1 MYSFEPSEEQR
12 MLIDAIH
19 KFAAKDLREAAH
31 EADESGAYPEA
42 LIGKGWELGVV
53 QASIPE
59 SLGGFGEHS
68 AVTGV
73 LAGEELAWGDLAGA
87 MHILAPGLL
96 AFPVLAAGTD
106 EQKQKILPP
115 LLEGAY
121 RAATAAWVEPFFD
134 FDPSELRTTAR
145 KKGDSYVLDGH
156 KCFVP
161 LADRAEH
168 LLVFAAVDG
177 RTQAFIVPRTTAG
190 VTVLEREG
198 NLGLRA
204 LPTFEVK
211 FEGCTLPAAARLGGD
226 AGFDPLL
233 LLNVTRVAL
242 AGMAVGVSRAAF
254 EYALAYA
261 KDRVQFGVP
270 IAQKQAVAFMLAEM
284 ATEIDA
290 TRMLVW
296 EAAWT
301 LDKGLDATHAA
312 ALAKTG
318 ADDTTMMVTDRGV
331 QILGGHGYIR
341 EHPVELWM
349 RNGRGFPMFTGMAMV

>member
-1 MYSFEPSEEQR
+1 MNWLSVDRSVRQR
-12 MLIDAIH
+12 GLTL
-19 KFAAKDLREAAH
+19 FSPQDLR
-31 EADESGAYPEA
+31 
-42 LIGKGWELGVV
+42 
-53 QASIPE
+53 
-59 SLGGFGEHS
+59 
-68 AVTGV
+68 
-73 LAGEELAWGDLAGA
+73 
-87 MHILAPGLL
+87 
-96 AFPVLAAGTD
+96 
-106 EQKQKILPP
+106 
-115 LLEGAY
+115 
-121 RAATAAWVEPFFD
+121 
-134 FDPSELRTTAR
+134 
-145 KKGDSYVLDGH
+145 
-156 KCFVP
+156 
-161 LADRAEH
+161 H
-168 LLVFAAVDG
+168 LLGASETSVRFLLT
-177 RTQAFIVPRTTAG
+177 RAG
-190 VTVLEREG
+190 KRGDVLKLRRE
-198 NLGLRA
+198 LY
-204 LPTFEVK
+204 
-211 FEGCTLPAAARLGGD
+211 TLPDRPASDMEIANRLYR
-226 AGFDPLL
+226 P
-233 LLNVTRVAL
+233 
-242 AGMAVGVSRAAF
+242 SYISF